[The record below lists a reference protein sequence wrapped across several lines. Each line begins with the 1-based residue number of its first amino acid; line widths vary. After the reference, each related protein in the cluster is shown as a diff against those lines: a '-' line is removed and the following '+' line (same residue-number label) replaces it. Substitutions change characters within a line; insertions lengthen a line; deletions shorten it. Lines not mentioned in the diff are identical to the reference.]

1 MSVRDLFNVMNL
13 YKYSDEELKDVIYLS
28 EEIEDILNLNDVFVS
43 EEKVMRLVALY
54 RIYVSE
60 IV

>member
-28 EEIEDILNLNDVFVS
+28 EEIEDILNLNDVYVS
-43 EEKVMRLVALY
+43 EEKLMRLVALY